1 MEMIPAMPD
10 PPATAPNDWTIN
22 KLLTWTRSH
31 LESRGVDEPRLSA
44 EILLAHALGCRRI
57 DLYASFEQAP
67 TEPQRAVFRELVRKA
82 AEHQPIA
89 YLVGHKEFYSLDF
102 VVTPDVLI
110 PRPETELLVEQAL
123 AWCAAHPQDRYDLLD
138 VGSGSGCIAI
148 AICKRQPS
156 VHALATDISEAALA
170 VAAENA
176 RRHELAERIRTVR
189 GDLFDLPQD
198 AVPSGKFDLIVSN
211 PPYVSETD
219 RESLPENV
227 REYEPAA
234 ALFAGTDGLDVF
246 RRIASDVTRYMRPG
260 GLLLVEVGMGQA
272 EEVDAIFIAAKLKP
286 VGRYKDGQGI
296 ERALA
301 FTRSA

>member
-1 MEMIPAMPD
+1 MPD
-10 PPATAPNDWTIN
+10 PPAAAPNDWTIG

-31 LESRGVDEPRLSA
+31 FESSGVDEPRLSA

-57 DLYASFEQAP
+57 DLYARFEQAP
-67 TEPQRAVFRELVRKA
+67 TEPQRATFRELVRKA

-102 VVTPDVLI
+102 LVTPDVLI

-123 AWCAAHPQDRYDLLD
+123 AWCATHPQDRYDLLD
-138 VGSGSGCIAI
+138 VGTGSGCIAV
-148 AICKRQPS
+148 AICKRQAS
-156 VHALATDISEAALA
+156 VHAVATDVSDAALA

-176 RRHELAERIRTVR
+176 RRHELAERIRTMR
-189 GDLFDLPQD
+189 ADLFNLPPD
-198 AVPSGKFDLIVSN
+198 VVPPGKFNLIVSN

-219 RESLPENV
+219 RDSLPENV
-227 REYEPAA
+227 RKYEPAA
-234 ALFAGTDGLDVF
+234 ALFAGADGLDVF
-246 RRIASDVTRYMRPG
+246 RRIATDVTRYLRLG

-272 EEVDAIFIAAKLKP
+272 KSVDEIFAAHGLKSQA
-286 VGRYKDGQGI
+286 RFKDVNGI

-301 FTRSA
+301 FTLPA

>member
-1 MEMIPAMPD
+1 MIVAMPD
-10 PPATAPNDWTIN
+10 PPAAAPNDWTIG

-31 LESRGVDEPRLSA
+31 FESRSVDEPRLSA

-57 DLYASFEQAP
+57 DLYARFEQAP
-67 TEPQRAVFRELVRKA
+67 TEPQRATFRELVRKA

-123 AWCAAHPQDRYDLLD
+123 AWCATHPQDRYDLLD
-138 VGSGSGCIAI
+138 IGTGSGCIAI
-148 AICKRQPS
+148 AICKRRPTA
-156 VHALATDISEAALA
+156 HAVATDNSEAALA
-170 VAAENA
+170 VAAENV
-176 RRHELAERIRTVR
+176 RRHELAERIRTIR
-189 GDLFDLPQD
+189 ADLFELPPD
-198 AVPSGKFDLIVSN
+198 AVPPGKFDLVVSN

-227 REYEPAA
+227 RKYEPAA
-234 ALFAGTDGLDVF
+234 ALFAGDDGLEMY
-246 RRIASDVTRYMRPG
+246 RRIAAQIAKFLRPG
-260 GLLLVEVGMGQA
+260 GLVLLEVGMGQSDKVEA
-272 EEVDAIFIAAKLKP
+272 FFVDAKLKP

-296 ERALA
+296 DRALA
-301 FTRSA
+301 FTLPA